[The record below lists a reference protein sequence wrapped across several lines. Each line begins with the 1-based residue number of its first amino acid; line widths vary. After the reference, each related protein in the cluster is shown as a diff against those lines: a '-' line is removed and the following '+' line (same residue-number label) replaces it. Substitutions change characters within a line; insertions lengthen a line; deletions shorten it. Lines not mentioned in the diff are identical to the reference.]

1 MGRLLHDTSYI
12 SSRDFNKLS
21 ASAAQAGK
29 SSFNYAWLMD
39 STAEERAR
47 GITVDI
53 AQTSFSSPATDT
65 APATDFNI
73 LDAPGHKDF
82 VPNMIAGAS
91 QADFAVLV
99 VDASTGEF
107 EKGLEGGGQTKEH
120 ALLVRGLGIQNV
132 VVAVNKMD
140 QNGWNEA
147 RFHEVEGQI
156 SAFLLKIGYRKDDVR
171 VVPCA
176 GLTGE
181 NVVFRIPPA
190 AATADSKQSKS
201 LPAANGTDR
210 YSWYKGPTLLSSLS
224 AFSPQ
229 EHNLHQPL
237 RMTISDIFRG
247 SITNPL
253 SISGRLDA
261 GTLQVGD
268 TLLAMPAGE
277 TCVVRALEVS
287 VNSSAP
293 TSGSGSKATSEDG
306 NDTNMGTDYAVA
318 GHIATLHLTEIDPVD
333 LKLGDVLCDPRD
345 SVKNVSSFTAK
356 VLAFEHLMPGTL
368 DCHRGRM
375 HCSATV
381 TKLLG
386 LVAGTGKAVEGSG
399 KKKPRIVKP
408 GQAASVAV
416 ELERPLPLEVG
427 TRIVLRSEGSTVAA
441 GKVDSTM

>member
-1 MGRLLHDTSYI
+1 MGRLLHDSSYI
-12 SSRDFNKLS
+12 SSRDFSKLS

-29 SSFNYAWLMD
+29 SSFSYAWLMD

-53 AQTSFSSPATDT
+53 AQTSFSTPATET
-65 APATDFNI
+65 TPATDFNI

-120 ALLVRGLGIQNV
+120 ALLVRGLGVQSV

-140 QNGWNEA
+140 QTEWSEA
-147 RFHEVEGQI
+147 RFQEVEGQI
-156 SAFLLKIGYRKDDVR
+156 VAFLGKIGYRKDDIR

-181 NVVFRIPPA
+181 NVVFRKPPVTA
-190 AATADSKQSKS
+190 ANTTQSKAKTG
-201 LPAANGTDR
+201 PATTTKDR
-210 YSWYKGPTLLSSLS
+210 FTWYAGPTLLASLS
-224 AFSPQ
+224 AFTPQ
-229 EHNLHQPL
+229 EHNLHNPL
-237 RMTISDIFRG
+237 RITISDVFRG
-247 SITNPL
+247 SVTNPL

-261 GTLQVGD
+261 GTVQVGD

-277 TCVVRALEVS
+277 TCIVRGIEAT
-287 VNSSAP
+287 SSITKNGAA
-293 TSGSGSKATSEDG
+293 TGSNSKAGSDDAT
-306 NDTNMGTDYAVA
+306 TTDYAVA
-318 GHIATLHLTEIDPVD
+318 GQIATLHLTEIDAIH
-333 LKLGDVLCDPRD
+333 LRLGDVLCSP
-345 SVKNVSSFTAK
+345 SAPIKNAVGFTAK
-356 VLAFEHLMPGTL
+356 VLAFEHVMPGTL

-375 HCSATV
+375 HCSASV
-381 TKLLG
+381 TKLVS
-386 LVAGTGKAVEGSG
+386 LVGTRDAAV
-399 KKKPRIVKP
+399 KKRPRVVKP
-408 GQAASVAV
+408 GQGAIIAV
-416 ELERPLPLEVG
+416 SLEKALPLEVG

-441 GKVDSTM
+441 GVVEEVVS